1 MDLVVKALT
10 LVLIGWAVRG
20 VLALL
25 HRPRQAKSQMVIWSK
40 LMLVIGILG
49 CSLCLLLAIWG
60 YVDRKTPWAA
70 LPGLGLSFLLGGDL
84 IVGYFHCRISYGEQ
98 GFTVKNFWGIK
109 RTYSYDQIT
118 GMRGTRKSRTI
129 RLYVEKQVV
138 KLEDFAIGREEF
150 LDFAKKKYRTAHD
163 GEAIPM
169 LPPRKDIF
177 NGNLENPEEPILIY
191 SVLLGLLFLAICF
204 IVGWLLMYLY
214 QTSDRGLSTVTLS
227 FQRYEME
234 GEDLFLYE
242 EEDLVPYV
250 IPSVEEKVPLQSYLW
265 RALERGDSF
274 EVSFTKNVTGERA
287 AHTVV
292 SLKNG
297 GFTFLARQ
305 ERDSQTVTTALQ
317 LLGIF
322 GGFFVFMAASVA
334 LSVYIARN
342 PQKFSRWFVT
352 TFGFREWAFREGVLR
367 EERPKHPKRRRK

>member
-1 MDLVVKALT
+1 
-10 LVLIGWAVRG
+10 
-20 VLALL
+20 
-25 HRPRQAKSQMVIWSK
+25 
-40 LMLVIGILG
+40 
-49 CSLCLLLAIWG
+49 
-60 YVDRKTPWAA
+60 
-70 LPGLGLSFLLGGDL
+70 
-84 IVGYFHCRISYGEQ
+84 
-98 GFTVKNFWGIK
+98 
-109 RTYSYDQIT
+109 
-118 GMRGTRKSRTI
+118 
-129 RLYVEKQVV
+129 
-138 KLEDFAIGREEF
+138 
-150 LDFAKKKYRTAHD
+150 
-163 GEAIPM
+163 M

-287 AHTVV
+287 VHTVV